1 MLDRS
6 AKKAHNGLMNN
17 TATAR
22 PNTYA
27 GPCATC
33 GAHVA
38 AAAGIL
44 GAKINGRWTVAH
56 ATCPTTP
63 APARTYAAECDA
75 GHRRPVKGCYCCDH
89 GIGA

>member
-1 MLDRS
+1 M
-6 AKKAHNGLMNN
+6 ANTA

-27 GPCATC
+27 GSCGTC

-44 GAKINGRWTVAH
+44 GGKVAGRWTVAH
-56 ATCPTTP
+56 VTCPTTTAP

-75 GHRRPVKGCYCCDH
+75 GHRRPVKGCHSCQH
-89 GIGA
+89 GIGF